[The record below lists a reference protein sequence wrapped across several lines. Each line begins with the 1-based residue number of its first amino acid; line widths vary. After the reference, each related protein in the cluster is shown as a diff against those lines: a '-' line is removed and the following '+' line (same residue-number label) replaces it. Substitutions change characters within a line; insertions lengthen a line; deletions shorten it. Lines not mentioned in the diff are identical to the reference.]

1 MSWSRPCPSRP
12 RRKGTAGIG
21 PGTKSIGTSGVR
33 STAAPKEIELVL
45 HPADGLDLA
54 GGPPR
59 LPAVP
64 PRPYSARSPASQE
77 CRGNPGAPE
86 YAPPPSPISQRHRP
100 LPGGPDRLCRMHLH
114 LVHHIV
120 EIVDLADGDC
130 CAVRLD

>member
-45 HPADGLDLA
+45 HPVDGLDLA

-77 CRGNPGAPE
+77 SRGNPGAPE
-86 YAPPPSPISQRHRP
+86 YARP
-100 LPGGPDRLCRMHLH
+100 APFRNAIAPYRED
-114 LVHHIV
+114 LVVYV
-120 EIVDLADGDC
+120 ECIFTWYTILL
-130 CAVRLD
+130 R